1 MAVLLTEGQE
11 TPAAWNLFKV
21 IFFPHS
27 RFPGQ
32 YKVDTVLLVIGG
44 ESDITPP
51 SPQRHSWHKVPRPGI
66 ESQQQP
72 EPPHRPHRILNPLRY
87 SGNSR
92 CHSFDPDELL
102 TFLLFLLEQ
111 LAEKCE
117 FCPHP
122 GRQPL
127 PAGALNWGSPQRPKL
142 PRELREAPKDW
153 AWVWVAAEAPD
164 PRPARR
170 NHGLPRLVVYGPR
183 TARLSA
189 GSDPRLSIERSRQVQ
204 KEEKTGGG

>member
-1 MAVLLTEGQE
+1 MLSCCYL
-11 TPAAWNLFKV
+11 
-21 IFFPHS
+21 S
-27 RFPGQ
+27 FPGRFL
-32 YKVDTVLLVIGG
+32 DGRGLLPLLKRRKASAWGSHGG
-44 ESDITPP
+44 TMGSLASLELWGTGLISGPARGLRIWHCCSCSSDSI
-51 SPQRHSWHKVPRPGI
+51 PGPGT
-66 ESQQQP
+66 STC
-72 EPPHRPHRILNPLRY
+72 HR
-87 SGNSR
+87 G
-92 CHSFDPDELL
+92 D
-102 TFLLFLLEQ
+102 FLLFLLEQ

-170 NHGLPRLVVYGPR
+170 NHGLPCLLVYGPR

-189 GSDPRLSIERSRQVQ
+189 GSNPRLSIERSRQVQ

>member
-1 MAVLLTEGQE
+1 MTGGRLFLGLFPTCAFFYSTLFFLGPHLLQM
-11 TPAAWNLFKV
+11 
-21 IFFPHS
+21 
-27 RFPGQ
+27 
-32 YKVDTVLLVIGG
+32 
-44 ESDITPP
+44 ESLSHQPM
-51 SPQRHSWHKVPRPGI
+51 PQP
-66 ESQQQP
+66 Q
-72 EPPHRPHRILNPLRY
+72 PPHRPHRILNPLRY